1 MKSHIICLTHA
12 CVQRLLAPGIVAVTK
27 HKCVP
32 ICIFSC
38 VQFCDPMDCHPPG
51 SSVHGILQAR
61 ILEWVAISPFSGV
74 FLTQESNLGL
84 LCLQHWQADS
94 LPLSYLGRPYK
105 AQYSIYLA
113 SKVTKDHIT
122 INQSELMF

>member
-1 MKSHIICLTHA
+1 MTNSATPWIVTH
-12 CVQRLLAPGIVAVTK
+12 QAPLYMV
-27 HKCVP
+27 
-32 ICIFSC
+32 FSR
-38 VQFCDPMDCHPPG
+38 Q
-51 SSVHGILQAR
+51 R